1 MKPGFFAG
9 AMSMAAGEY
18 ISVASQRDTEQADVD
33 KERAAQNSGPQMR
46 QQELDELAQIYVERG
61 LTERLAREVAVS
73 LTEKDAVRAHARVRC
88 IFLLPVCPLLQ
99 RLLVVYNYLLS
110 LVLLILIAVAPSSWM
125 LRLQLQAPCILAD
138 LCTYS
143 MPVACALVVPSYTP
157 DTAPSLSEAWH

>member
-1 MKPGFFAG
+1 MIQLATNTYLLRLTCQTHTRAMKPGLFAG

-61 LTERLAREVAVS
+61 LTERLAREVAVA

-88 IFLLPVCPLLQ
+88 TFLLPVCPLLQ
-99 RLLVVYNYLLS
+99 LLLVVYTVSCLLY
-110 LVLLILIAVAPSSWM
+110 
-125 LRLQLQAPCILAD
+125 C
-138 LCTYS
+138 
-143 MPVACALVVPSYTP
+143 
-157 DTAPSLSEAWH
+157 